1 MVKRPRSK
9 LLRISCPDATGLVH
23 KVTGVLYRWEC
34 NIVSNHEFVEPETGR
49 FFMRTGFEGEVDGD
63 ALREEMSA
71 LLPPG
76 AKIDLTDSG
85 KKRIVV
91 LVTREP
97 HCLGELL
104 LRAAHKDLPAE
115 VVAVVG
121 SRPDLRGL
129 SESFGVPFH
138 LAPSADRTHEEH
150 EADIRNR
157 LEKLS
162 PDYVVLAKYMRILS
176 ETFVADYA
184 GRIVNIHHS
193 FLPAFTGARPYR
205 QAYKR
210 GVKMIGAFCDVYKD
224 TDVFDPQKYI
234 AGYMLIPNQIPGF
247 GAIAFNEVKISMRV
261 AEHMQQEIRAGKAL
275 GLDTFLPE
283 ATGNLG
289 GFADAC
295 HSLTA
300 ATTVSIGKES
310 TLIEEMEKILSK

>member
-1 MVKRPRSK
+1 MESKMVKRPRSK
-9 LLRISCPDATGLVH
+9 LLRISCQDATGLVH

-49 FFMRTGFEGEVDGD
+49 FFMRTGFEGEADLE
-63 ALREEMSA
+63 ALRTEMA
-71 LLPPG
+71 DVLPEG
-76 AKIDLTDSG
+76 ARIDLTKAG

-115 VVAVVG
+115 IVAVAG
-121 SRPDLRGL
+121 SKSDLRGL

-138 LAPSADRTHEEH
+138 LASAADRTHDEH
-150 EADIRNR
+150 ESDIRGL

-176 ETFVADYA
+176 EDFVADYA

-210 GVKMIGAFCDVYKD
+210 GVKMIGATAHFVTSELDAGPIIAQDIQHIDHRFTARDMAAAGRDIEKMVLARALRWVLEER
-224 TDVFDPQKYI
+224 VF
-234 AGYMLIPNQIPGF
+234 
-247 GAIAFNEVKISMRV
+247 VS
-261 AEHMQQEIRAGKAL
+261 
-275 GLDTFLPE
+275 
-283 ATGNLG
+283 GNK
-289 GFADAC
+289 
-295 HSLTA
+295 
-300 ATTVSIGKES
+300 TVIFD
-310 TLIEEMEKILSK
+310 